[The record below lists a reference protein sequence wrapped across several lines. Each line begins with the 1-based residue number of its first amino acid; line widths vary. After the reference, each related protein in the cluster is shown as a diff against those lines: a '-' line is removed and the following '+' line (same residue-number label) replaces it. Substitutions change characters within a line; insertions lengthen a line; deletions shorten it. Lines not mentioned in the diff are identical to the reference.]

1 MFMRRLQP
9 AFKSF
14 LDFIVFGN
22 IWIALGALSQLLLTS
37 YLFHIPFNPYISS
50 IVFIAT
56 FCVYGFSVLNFRWK
70 GIRSDGSL
78 RQNFIAKYYKVLKIW
93 VGIGCFV
100 VLILSTHLH
109 TLTQGILLLEGL
121 IAYFYSRPIFI
132 WRGRGYSL
140 RSIPTLKIWIIS
152 LLWTISCVGLPL
164 IESIDRVSFKR
175 WEVFTQGM
183 TVFCLLFSNC
193 LLFDIRDYSSDLKR
207 NMISIPGLI
216 GISLSKI
223 LVFLL
228 MVGITLLNLRE
239 FGINSLPFKLYFLT
253 MIAFS
258 PFLLLTQPKKS
269 DYFFMILI
277 DGLLIFPYLII
288 VLFKDFI

>member
-1 MFMRRLQP
+1 MRRLQQ
-9 AFKSF
+9 AFQYF

-50 IVFIAT
+50 IVFVAT
-56 FCVYGFSVLNFRWK
+56 FCVYGFSVLNFSWK
-70 GIRSDGSL
+70 GIRSDGSN

-93 VGIGCFV
+93 VGIGCFA

-164 IESIDRVSFKR
+164 LENNYWVGYSKWGVAIHSI
-175 WEVFTQGM
+175 
-183 TVFCLLFSNC
+183 TVFFFLFSNC

-228 MVGITLLNLRE
+228 LVSIPLLNLRQ

-253 MIAFS
+253 MVAFS
-258 PFLLLTQPKKS
+258 PLILLTQPKKS

-288 VLFKDFI
+288 VLFKGLI